1 VRTADTSAPRHPSQ
15 HALTHRLTLLA
26 VALLGC
32 TPAPE
37 LPSLDYRGER
47 VDVGSNV
54 VDRVCAG
61 TLVRLDREVEQIEAR
76 LDLPTQESRIGVAIV
91 DGGLV
96 DEVCPADA
104 GGCLFAER
112 VLVDHRLLDLVVA
125 HEIVHARLDVDSIP
139 LFDEGIAT
147 AVAPPLCPQPTPRE
161 LADLIGARP
170 GIDLITMRGAYYVAG
185 ELVAWLLDEF
195 GPDKVIDF
203 MRSTPRGSS
212 TTVIDAE
219 YSEHFGSKLANDYLA
234 HLRPRVELDALPAEH
249 LGCLAPTIDPSTG
262 PVHLVADL
270 DCDSDRVHNFFGID
284 NGGYAEWTLH
294 IDQPTAFVVVGE
306 VPFGT
311 SLTIEQ
317 CRCLAKMWHDKPMRP
332 VPFHKHSTLGP
343 GSYRLRWVGALD
355 EGLALDVTLIPTTP

>member
-1 VRTADTSAPRHPSQ
+1 
-15 HALTHRLTLLA
+15 LTRRLALLA

-32 TPAPE
+32 TPEPE
-37 LPSLDYRGER
+37 LPPLDYRGER

-54 VDRVCAG
+54 VDQVCAG

-91 DGGLV
+91 DGELIE
-96 DEVCPADA
+96 EVCPVDA

-125 HEIVHARLDVDSIP
+125 HELVHARLDVDSIP
-139 LFDEGIAT
+139 LFVEGIAT
-147 AVAPPLCPQPTPRE
+147 ALAPPLCPQEPPRE
-161 LADLIGARP
+161 LADLAAGRP
-170 GIDLITMRGAYYVAG
+170 GIDLVKMNGAYYVAG
-185 ELVAWLLDEF
+185 ELVAWLLDEH

-203 MRSTPRGSS
+203 MRSDLRGSS

-219 YSEHFGSKLANDYLA
+219 YSERFGNELDDDYLA

-249 LGCLAPTIDPSTG
+249 LGCLAPTVDPSNG
-262 PVHLVADL
+262 PVHLAADL
-270 DCDSDRVHNFFGID
+270 DCDSDRVHNFFGIGV
-284 NGGYAEWTLH
+284 GGYVEWTLH
-294 IDQPTAFVVVGE
+294 IDQPTAFVVAGE

-332 VPFHKHSTLGP
+332 VPLHKHSTLGP
-343 GSYRLRWVGALD
+343 GDYRLRWVGALD
-355 EGLALDVTLIPTTP
+355 EGLVLDVKLVPTTP

>member
-1 VRTADTSAPRHPSQ
+1 M
-15 HALTHRLTLLA
+15 HRLTLLA
-26 VALLGC
+26 VVLLGC
-32 TPAPE
+32 APKPE
-37 LPSLDYRGER
+37 VPSLDYRGER

-54 VDRVCAG
+54 VDQICAG

-91 DGGLV
+91 DGELI

-112 VLVDHRLLDLVVA
+112 VLVDHRLLDLVIA
-125 HEIVHARLDVDSIP
+125 HELVHARLDVDSIP
-139 LFDEGIAT
+139 LFNEGIAT
-147 AVAPPLCPQPTPRE
+147 AVAPPLCPQPTPRQ

-203 MRSTPRGSS
+203 MRSTRRGSS
-212 TTVIDAE
+212 TTVIDDE
-219 YSEHFGSKLANDYLA
+219 YSEHFGNELDDDYLA

-249 LGCLAPTIDPSTG
+249 LGCLAPIIDSSTG

-284 NGGYAEWTLH
+284 GGGYVEWTLH
-294 IDQPTAFVVVGE
+294 VDQPTTFDLVGE
-306 VPFGT
+306 VLFGT
-311 SLTIEQ
+311 SLTIEA
-317 CRCLAKMWHDKPMRP
+317 CRCQAKMWHDKPMRP

-343 GSYRLRWVGALD
+343 GDYRLRWVGALD
-355 EGLALDVTLIPTTP
+355 KGFSLDIKIVPRA